1 MQRKNIIRLVQYSH
15 PEEILNKQ
23 YVKEA
28 NKKFYNKI
36 NSLKPN
42 IIKIRKLSPI
52 KKIKKNISL
61 PKLKIKLLNINNKE
75 KDKKD
80 KNIPSTSREREK
92 IINSRDKHFNKL
104 MTFEEKMILN
114 YYENAISQR
123 MKAKPKK
130 INDQFF
136 KQIRTN
142 FQKSKENYRKIDE
155 MKLIKDNI
163 IYKKILKGYAQNY
176 ANFSNKIMDKS
187 WLSLRNKFK
196 LKIV

>member
-23 YVKEA
+23 YVKET
-28 NKKFYNKI
+28 NKKFYSKI

-42 IIKIRKLSPI
+42 IIKIRKLSPV
-52 KKIKKNISL
+52 KKIKKNFSL

-75 KDKKD
+75 KDK
-80 KNIPSTSREREK
+80 NIPSTSREKEK

-123 MKAKPKK
+123 MKAKPKR

>member
-23 YVKEA
+23 YVKET
-28 NKKFYNKI
+28 NKKFYSKI

-42 IIKIRKLSPI
+42 IIKIRKLSPV
-52 KKIKKNISL
+52 KKIKKNFTL

-75 KDKKD
+75 KD

-123 MKAKPKK
+123 MKAKPKR

-142 FQKSKENYRKIDE
+142 FQKSKERE
-155 MKLIKDNI
+155 
-163 IYKKILKGYAQNY
+163 
-176 ANFSNKIMDKS
+176 
-187 WLSLRNKFK
+187 R
-196 LKIV
+196 